1 MKKLLLLLLFLL
13 SNFLHSQIILQENFD
28 ALGSPI
34 TLPMGWT
41 MTNQSNPLGTATWFR
56 GNTDSFSA
64 FNGPANGY
72 IGVNF
77 QSGVGESYLSN
88 WLMTLPVTVQNG
100 DEVSFYTRIPAAQYP
115 DRLELR
121 MSTLGASSAN
131 PVGNTDVG
139 SYSSLCTSV
148 NPNLTTSGYPITWTK
163 ITYIITGLSGST
175 LCKFALRYHVPNGG
189 PDGANSNYIG
199 VDAFQIKR
207 AVANDLSLDSVTV
220 PAIILAGNTTFNGT
234 VTNQGTN
241 NVTSY
246 TVTWQANGGI
256 LQTYNVTGVNIAPGA
271 THNFTHSVPLN
282 VIAGSTYSLVFNVS
296 TVNATTD
303 GFTSDNSITKNTS
316 GASGSTTFKPLI
328 EKFTSSTCGPCASYN
343 NATFNPY
350 YTAQNQNFNLISY
363 HWDFPTNSSFPN
375 GDPYYTLEADA
386 RFIYYGINAITSL
399 RINGATYSIGN
410 NQAAI
415 TSYVN
420 NEATKPSYFG
430 LTANRNLSGGNAL
443 VNYNITPYLT
453 GSFVLH
459 AAVIEKVTTGNVG
472 SNGETSFKH
481 VMMKMVPDASGTTIN
496 TTAGT
501 PISGQITASLAN
513 TFIEENSD
521 LEVILFI
528 QNAATKEI
536 MQSFRATDA
545 LSLEDNALAKV
556 KLYPN
561 PASNNIRFTN
571 IQEATIMITDV
582 TGKVV
587 LQTEG
592 VDENSIINVSN
603 LNSGIYLVNIKN
615 ESMNETIKFVKK

>member
-1 MKKLLLLLLFLL
+1 MKKLLLILLFLL

-28 ALGSPI
+28 ALGSPTI
-34 TLPMGWT
+34 TLPPGWT
-41 MTNQSNPLGTATWFR
+41 QTNQSSPIGTTGWFR
-56 GNTDSFSA
+56 GITSA
-64 FNGPANGY
+64 FTSYNGPADGY
-72 IGVNF
+72 IAVNY
-77 QSGVGESYLSN
+77 QSGAGVSNLSN
-88 WLMTLPVTVQNG
+88 WLMTPSITVQNG
-100 DEVSFYTRIPAAQYP
+100 DEVSFYTRVPGSQYP
-115 DRLELR
+115 DRMELR
-121 MSTLGASSAN
+121 MSTSGDSSVNPSGSTGLGSF
-131 PVGNTDVG
+131 TT
-139 SYSSLCTSV
+139 LCTSV
-148 NPNLTTSGYPITWTK
+148 NQNLTVGGYPTTWTK
-163 ITYIITGLSGST
+163 ITYVVTGLSGQV
-175 LCKFALRYHVPNGG
+175 LCKFALRYNVTGG
-189 PDGANSNYIG
+189 GTGNNSDYVG
-199 VDAFQIKR
+199 VDAFQVKR
-207 AVANDLSLDSVTV
+207 PVTNDLSLDSVIV

-241 NVTSY
+241 SVTSY
-246 TVTWQANGGI
+246 TITWQSTGGS
-256 LQTYNVTGVNIAPGA
+256 LNTHNVTGVNIAPGGN
-271 THNFTHSVPLN
+271 HSFSHSVPLN
-282 VIAGSTYSLVFNVS
+282 AIIGSSYNLTFNVS
-296 TVNATTD
+296 LVNGLTD
-303 GFTSDNSITKNTS
+303 GNTSDNSVTRNTQV
-316 GASGSTTFKPLI
+316 ASGSTTFKPLI
-328 EKFTSSTCGPCASYN
+328 EKFTSSTCNPCASYN
-343 NATFNPY
+343 ASTFNPY

-363 HWDFPTNSSFPN
+363 HWDFPNPASFPN
-375 GDPYYTLEADA
+375 GDPYFTLEADA

-399 RINGATYSIGN
+399 RINGADYSIGN

-481 VMMKMVPDASGTTIN
+481 VMMKMVPNASGTTIN

-615 ESMNETIKFVKK
+615 ELMNETIKFVKK

>member
-1 MKKLLLLLLFLL
+1 MF
-13 SNFLHSQIILQENFD
+13 SQTIYEETFST
-28 ALGSPI
+28 A
-34 TLPMGWT
+34 
-41 MTNQSNPLGTATWFR
+41 QS
-56 GNTDSFSA
+56 
-64 FNGPANGY
+64 
-72 IGVNF
+72 
-77 QSGVGESYLSN
+77 
-88 WLMTLPVTVQNG
+88 
-100 DEVSFYTRIPAAQYP
+100 
-115 DRLELR
+115 
-121 MSTLGASSAN
+121 
-131 PVGNTDVG
+131 
-139 SYSSLCTSV
+139 
-148 NPNLTTSGYPITWTK
+148 LTTSGWTLFSQDSD
-163 ITYIITGLSGST
+163 TGIATNWVRTSDGSNGLMASFSWYNNVVYT
-175 LCKFALRYHVPNGG
+175 PN
-189 PDGANSNYIG
+189 NY
-199 VDAFQIKR
+199 AF
-207 AVANDLSLDSVTV
+207 S
-220 PAIILAGNTTFNGT
+220 PAIVLTSYTGPIKLSYKHSAPNPAWDLETYTLYVTTSPPTVAAATTVLHSQPTMEGINALTEITFDISSYAGQTIYLCFRHHNVSDQYYLYIDDIKVEKMLQNNILLQSVAVQPYITAGNQTYSGT
-234 VTNQGTN
+234 VKNIGTN

-246 TVTWQANGGI
+246 TVTWQANGGA

-271 THNFTHSVPLN
+271 THNFTHNIPLN
-282 VIAGSTYSLVFNVS
+282 AVSGVYNLIFNVS
-296 TVNATTD
+296 LVNGAVDPDSTNNSLTKTTQIP
-303 GFTSDNSITKNTS
+303 T
-316 GASGSTTFKPLI
+316 GSTVFKPLI

-350 YTAQNQNFNLISY
+350 YTAQNQNFNYIAY
-363 HWDFPTNSSFPN
+363 QMDWPGT
-375 GDPYYTLEADA
+375 GDIYYTAEGAVRRD
-386 RFIYYGINAITSL
+386 YYGVTAITSL
-399 RINGATYSIGN
+399 WIDGGEYSTSN
-410 NQAAI
+410 NQA
-415 TSYVN
+415 TLTTHVN
-420 NEATKPSYFG
+420 TEATKTGYFG

-443 VNYNITPYLT
+443 VNYTITPYLT

-481 VMMKMVPDASGTTIN
+481 VMMKMVPNASGTTIN

-536 MQSFRATDA
+536 MQSFKATDA

>member
-1 MKKLLLLLLFLL
+1 MFSQTIYEETFSTAQSLTASGWTLFNQDTDTGIATNWVRTTSDGSNGIMASFSWYNDVIYTPNNYAFSPVINLTSYTGPIKLSYKHAAQNPSWDAENYSLYVTT
-13 SNFLHSQIILQENFD
+13 SPTVAGATTALHSQTTMNNINTLTEMTFDLSSFAGQTIYLCFRHHGVSDQYNIIFD
-28 ALGSPI
+28 DI
-34 TLPMGWT
+34 KVEKM
-41 MTNQSNPLGTATWFR
+41 
-56 GNTDSFSA
+56 
-64 FNGPANGY
+64 
-72 IGVNF
+72 
-77 QSGVGESYLSN
+77 LSN
-88 WLMTLPVTVQNG
+88 NVALQSVVVQP
-100 DEVSFYTRIPAAQYP
+100 Y
-115 DRLELR
+115 
-121 MSTLGASSAN
+121 
-131 PVGNTDVG
+131 
-139 SYSSLCTSV
+139 
-148 NPNLTTSGYPITWTK
+148 
-163 ITYIITGLSGST
+163 
-175 LCKFALRYHVPNGG
+175 
-189 PDGANSNYIG
+189 
-199 VDAFQIKR
+199 
-207 AVANDLSLDSVTV
+207 
-220 PAIILAGNTTFNGT
+220 ILAGNQTFSGT
-234 VTNQGTN
+234 IKNIGTN

-246 TVTWQANGGI
+246 TVTWQANGGA
-256 LQTYNVTGVNIAPGA
+256 LQTYNVTGVNI
-271 THNFTHSVPLN
+271 
-282 VIAGSTYSLVFNVS
+282 IAGSTHNFSHNIPLNAVSGLYSLNFNVS
-296 TVNATTD
+296 LVNGAADPDISNNSLSKTTQV
-303 GFTSDNSITKNTS
+303 
-316 GASGSTTFKPLI
+316 ASGSTIFKPLI
-328 EKFTSSTCGPCASYN
+328 EKFTSSTCSPCASYN
-343 NATFNPY
+343 SSTFNPY
-350 YTAQNQNFNLISY
+350 YTAENQNFNLISY
-363 HWDFPTNSSFPN
+363 HWDFPNPASFPN
-375 GDPYYTLEADA
+375 GDPYFTLEADA

-399 RINGATYSIGN
+399 RINGADYSIGN

-430 LTANRNLSGGNAL
+430 LTANRNLSGGNAV
-443 VNYNITPYLT
+443 VNYTITPYLT

-459 AAVIEKVTTGNVG
+459 AAVIEKLTTGNVG

-481 VMMKMVPDASGTTIN
+481 VMMKMVPNASGTTIN

-528 QNAATKEI
+528 QNVATKEI
-536 MQSFRATDA
+536 MQSFKATDA